1 MEPGPGDDDDN
12 VYDVVD
18 ERVGTTVEM
27 KEMKRMVLLNQIDSV
42 LYLIDVDI
50 NDSKDSY

>member
-1 MEPGPGDDDDN
+1 MILYGNFHPFLDQEYTLVEPGPGNDDVN

-27 KEMKRMVLLNQIDSV
+27 KENEVYGVAKS
-42 LYLIDVDI
+42 
-50 NDSKDSY
+50 S